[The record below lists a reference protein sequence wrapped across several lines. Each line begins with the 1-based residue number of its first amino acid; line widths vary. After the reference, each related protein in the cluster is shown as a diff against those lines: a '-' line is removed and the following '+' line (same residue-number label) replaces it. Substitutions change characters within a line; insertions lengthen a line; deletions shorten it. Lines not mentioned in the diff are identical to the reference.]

1 MFVCGD
7 SHTLTATFPSVSAA
21 HLLAEQLKSP
31 LLRLVARLHQ
41 FLERLLAERVLLLGH
56 NAALVLHQVLLRQ
69 ATDGVVGRA
78 VPHLRLAAHHAA
90 ALAAH
95 HRLSRSRRGA

>member
-1 MFVCGD
+1 M
-7 SHTLTATFPSVSAA
+7 
-21 HLLAEQLKSP
+21 
-31 LLRLVARLHQ
+31 
-41 FLERLLAERVLLLGH
+41 LLLGH
-56 NAALVLHQVLLRQ
+56 DTALVLHQVLLRQ

-95 HRLSRSRRGA
+95 HRLSRGRRGA